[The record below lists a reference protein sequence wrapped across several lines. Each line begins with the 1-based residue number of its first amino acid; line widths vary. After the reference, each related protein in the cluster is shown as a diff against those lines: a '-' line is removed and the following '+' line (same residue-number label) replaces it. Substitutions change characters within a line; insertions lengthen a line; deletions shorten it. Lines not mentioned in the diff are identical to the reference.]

1 MKKNILLAIVALMTS
16 VCTFAQKEYNMVIT
30 LNNGTTVTLGHND
43 IKEIT
48 FNDGNVS
55 ISGNMINTIDSLAGV
70 TTTLDQKIMN
80 VATATDDVINK
91 LVAAINEK
99 NAHYDSVLT
108 NIASLME
115 SQSNLN
121 EQILAIIE
129 EQNTVN
135 ENFSQSLE
143 MIMYFMEQLHPE
155 LAGAPERAKIKAALE
170 NARKSSNKALETAR
184 KASIKK

>member
-80 VATATDDVINK
+80 VATATDDVINRLATAIDEK
-91 LVAAINEK
+91 LKLHEQFIDATGTFM
-99 NAHYDSVLT
+99 DT
-108 NIASLME
+108 
-115 SQSNLN
+115 QSNLN
-121 EQILAIIE
+121 EIQDAQNDHFIE
-129 EQNTVN
+129 LF
-135 ENFSQSLE
+135 ENIYNLIE
-143 MIMYFMEQLHPE
+143 ALHPE
-155 LAGAPERAKIKAALE
+155 IAGAPERAKIKAALE
-170 NARKSSNKALETAR
+170 NARK
-184 KASIKK
+184 ASIKK

>member
-48 FNDGNVS
+48 FNDGKVS

-80 VATATDDVINK
+80 VATATDDVINRLATAIDEK
-91 LVAAINEK
+91 LK
-99 NAHYDSVLT
+99 LH
-108 NIASLME
+108 
-115 SQSNLN
+115 
-121 EQILAIIE
+121 EQYIDA
-129 EQNTVN
+129 TGT
-135 ENFSQSLE
+135 
-143 MIMYFMEQLHPE
+143 FMEAQDKANDTFLTFMEAQDEVNHELYQAIDMILYYMEELHPE
-155 LAGAPERAKIKAALE
+155 LKGAPERAKIKAALE
-170 NARKSSNKALETAR
+170 NARK
-184 KASIKK
+184 ASIKK